1 MYIDLKLRRQSKVFV
16 CAYIIAIG
24 RSKCHL
30 QPILWKK
37 KSCVLK
43 IGKKSCVLKNWK
55 KELRIDLMVLLHG
68 I

>member
-16 CAYIIAIG
+16 CAYIIAMAF
-24 RSKCHL
+24 KMPL
-30 QPILWKK
+30 AANFVEKK
-37 KSCVLK
+37 DLR
-43 IGKKSCVLKNWK
+43 IENWK